1 MTLHDAM
8 AELER
13 LGDPKMR
20 EFNTKRGAPEN
31 QFGLKMGDIRNVA
44 KKIKSDHD
52 LGLQLWETGNMEAR
66 LLAALVMKPQLLS
79 EEQLERMVAGADYQ
93 QLADWVNSYVV
104 KQHPAKETLRQRW
117 MHSDH
122 PWLARSGWSLT
133 NERVTK
139 QPDGLDV
146 VGVLDRIEKELAGAP
161 EPTKWTMNFC
171 LIAIG
176 IENPDLRQRAI
187 DVSERIGAY
196 RDFPCSKGCVSPFA
210 AIAIPE
216 MVSRGAHL

>member
-1 MTLHDAM
+1 MTLQEAM
-8 AELER
+8 SELER

-20 EFNTKRGAPEN
+20 EFNAKRGAPEN

-44 KKIKSDHD
+44 KKIKSDHE
-52 LGLQLWETGNMEAR
+52 LALQLWETGNMEAR
-66 LLAALVMKPQLLS
+66 LLAAIVMKPKQLS
-79 EEQLERMVAGADYQ
+79 EDQVEQMVAEADYA
-93 QLADWVNSYVV
+93 QLADWVNAYVV
-104 KQHPAKETLRQRW
+104 KEHPAKETLRQRW

-133 NERVTK
+133 KERVSK
-139 QPDGLDV
+139 NPDGLDLN
-146 VGVLDRIEKELAGAP
+146 GLLDRIEKEMGDAP
-161 EPTKWTMNFC
+161 EATKWTMNFC

-176 IENPDLRQRAI
+176 IENEGLRQRAI
-187 DVSERIGAY
+187 DISERIGSY

-216 MVSRGAHL
+216 MVARGSHF